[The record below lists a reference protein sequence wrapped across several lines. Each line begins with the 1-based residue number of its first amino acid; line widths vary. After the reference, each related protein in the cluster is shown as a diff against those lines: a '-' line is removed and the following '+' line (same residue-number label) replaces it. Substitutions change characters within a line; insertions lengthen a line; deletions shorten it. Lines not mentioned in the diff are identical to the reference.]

1 MRGPGIEPATVVDEI
16 ILNVDLAPT
25 FLAIAGVP
33 TPTHMDGRS
42 FLPLLSRNRNIKD
55 RWPDTFL
62 IESSGRREPLHGE
75 HGHHQHHNHQNHGS
89 RSGAGRKNSHLTTSP
104 NSTHNMKERL
114 NNETTVTTS
123 TSAITTTDE
132 NAGID
137 FGSHEHD
144 DDDDEDDSKL
154 KFFVFGF

>member
-33 TPTHMDGRS
+33 TPVHMDGRS
-42 FLPLLSRNRNIKD
+42 FLPLLSRNRNVKD

-62 IESSGRREPLHGE
+62 IESSGRREPPHSE
-75 HGHHQHHNHQNHGS
+75 HNHNHHHNHHHHNHHHSES
-89 RSGAGRKNSHLTTSP
+89 RRKNSHLTKLP
-104 NSTHNMKERL
+104 NSTTQNIKERVL
-114 NNETTVTTS
+114 NETTDVISSTTM
-123 TSAITTTDE
+123 TTDE
-132 NAGID
+132 STGID

-144 DDDDEDDSKL
+144 DDDDDEDDSK
-154 KFFVFGF
+154 FFFLIS